1 MGVVDGS
8 LVDFPVMVWSIL
20 KLLTALAHIHCMF
33 GTTPGSV
40 FGASEYSTEPFRCCP
55 VLRLVFKEAI
65 RIVCVNT

>member
-40 FGASEYSTEPFRCCP
+40 LGASDIALNHFDVALS
-55 VLRLVFKEAI
+55 
-65 RIVCVNT
+65 